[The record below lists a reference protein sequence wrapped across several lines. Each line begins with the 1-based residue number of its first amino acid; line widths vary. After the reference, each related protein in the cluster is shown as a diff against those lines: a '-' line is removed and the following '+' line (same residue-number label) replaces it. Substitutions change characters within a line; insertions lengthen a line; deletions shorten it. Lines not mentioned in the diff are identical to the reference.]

1 MAEFNAL
8 LDSRTMVA
16 AVEQL
21 KEPETFFLDTF
32 AREMQIHQTKLIE
45 IDLYDE
51 DRLIAPFTLRRAEG
65 QNVELKG
72 FKKFIFEPPYSKPRI
87 TITPS
92 DLDQV
97 QPGELAQLTGG
108 GTEMAARFVTL
119 VNKAFRK
126 LSGMMDRTEELML
139 IQAFFDRLTKVWD
152 EEKKE
157 LLGEISYSSDNT
169 STLDTAVSVKWDN
182 SASDP
187 IRDIQ
192 AKRSLIN
199 KYTGLNADTI
209 IMGSDAADEFEDN
222 VSVQRRLDNR
232 RMEIGDW
239 VGERSAKGG
248 QYLGNIK
255 GIDYWRVD
263 QFFRD
268 PLTGAEGAMVPAK
281 KVLLGSTD
289 ARVIRHRARIESF
302 QALGAIAQY
311 PKAWSQD
318 DPESYT
324 VQLHRAMLPAVHQP
338 DAFAA
343 FAVLT

>member
-1 MAEFNAL
+1 MAEFDAL
-8 LDSRTMVA
+8 LDTREMVA

-32 AREMQIHQTKLIE
+32 AQEMQVHETKLIE

-72 FKKFIFEPPYSKPRI
+72 FDKFIFEPPYSKPRI

-97 QPGELAQLTGG
+97 QPGELAQMQGG
-108 GTEMAARFVTL
+108 NVMSNRFIYL
-119 VNKAFRK
+119 VNKIFRK
-126 LSGMMDRTEELML
+126 LNGMLDRTEELML
-139 IQAFFDRLTKVWD
+139 IQALFNRETLVWD
-152 EEKKE
+152 EEKNE
-157 LLGEISYSSDNT
+157 LAASIKYTADSSLNT
-169 STLDTAVSVKWDN
+169 QVSTLWDN
-182 SASDP
+182 SAADCL
-187 IRDIQ
+187 RDIQ
-192 AKRSLIN
+192 VKRKIIN
-199 KYTGLNADTI
+199 KLTGLNANVAI
-209 IMGSDAADEFEDN
+209 LGSDAADEFEDN
-222 VSVQRRLDNR
+222 AKVQRLLDNR
-232 RMEIGDW
+232 RFEIGEW

-248 QYLGNIK
+248 QYLGTLK

-263 QFFRD
+263 EWYKD
-268 PLTGAEGAMVPAK
+268 PVTGVETEKVPAK

-302 QALGAIAQY
+302 QALGRIAQY

-324 VQLHRAMLPAVHQP
+324 IQLHRAMLPAVHQP
-338 DAFAA
+338 NAFAA
-343 FAVLT
+343 FTVLT